1 MAHVEETLTQFDVFD
16 ALSRDYIDV
25 EAEVI
30 GLDKDAWQLPFT
42 KYLGMT
48 NTQPARSMRY
58 DWALASDN
66 PMSITVATHAS
77 NNIFTVS
84 ATANLNG
91 IHVGDVLFSND
102 AGADEW
108 AIVDSITDSTTI
120 NLFNTAGTDYVGTAT
135 SYSAGDKFYVAGTVQ
150 AEGGRAGR
158 VVYDISTAY
167 NYLQSFAVQIERSD
181 FAALTQDRLSDA
193 QFQKKQAVIN
203 FLKRQEMAYIL
214 GKRAEDTGYGGT
226 GRPSDGNIYLTGG
239 LWEFLPA
246 ANKKVLTTSELN
258 ISSFR
263 SWLRDT
269 VAYGSGDKIIFCGL
283 DWYDRVWDMYDQRE
297 KVRYLVQ
304 GESEFFPNAE
314 VFVIRYMGRSFQVK
328 PHPGLIGE
336 LADYGFLHDPLYM
349 RQKVA
354 LPYSLRQIPMVEY
367 DKDRYKLKSIRGLK
381 PLNENTLHS
390 LRVPE

>member
-1 MAHVEETLTQFDVFD
+1 MAHVEEVLMQFDVLD

-25 EAEVI
+25 EADIVS
-30 GLDKDAWQLPFT
+30 LDKAAWWMPFT
-42 KYLGMT
+42 RYLDMF
-48 NTQPARSMRY
+48 NTQPAISMRY

-84 ATANLNG
+84 ATASLNG

-108 AIVDSITDSTTI
+108 AIVDSITNSTTFV
-120 NLFNTAGTDYVGTAT
+120 LWNTAGTDYVGTSG
-135 SYSAGDKFYVAGTVQ
+135 SYSAGNVLYVAGTVQ

-181 FAALTQDRLSDA
+181 LAALTQDRLSDT
-193 QFQKKQAVIN
+193 QFQKKQAVVN

-214 GKRAEDTGYGGT
+214 GKRTEDTGYGGS
-226 GRPSDGNIYLTGG
+226 GRPSDGNLYLTGG
-239 LWEFLPA
+239 FWQYLPS
-246 ANKKVLTTSELN
+246 ANKKVLTEAELD

-263 SWLRDT
+263 EWLRAT
-269 VAYGSGDKIIFCGL
+269 VAYGAGEKLIFCGL
-283 DWYDRVWDMYDQRE
+283 DWYDKVWDMYDARE
-297 KVRYLVQ
+297 KVRYLIQ
-304 GESEFFPNAE
+304 GESEYFPNAE
-314 VFVIRYMGRSFQVK
+314 VFVVRYMGHSFQIK

-336 LADYGFLHDPLYM
+336 LSRYGFLHDPLYM

-354 LPYSLRQIPMVEY
+354 LPYSLRQIPKVEY

-390 LRVPE
+390 LQIND